1 MAITKLERTQ
11 IEKVFIAFLNAA
23 PSITYLDQFVGYAG
37 RVNVLASDLA
47 QTDAFKAIYPSFL
60 TNEEFAAKFVAN
72 FVGSTASDVA
82 KAYVADEV
90 VKSLNAGIS
99 RGDTLFNVVVAL
111 QAVPDGDATFG
122 NTKKAFENKVAVAD
136 YYAVTKL
143 GDATDLATLQNLI
156 ANVTPT
162 TDVSSTAALD
172 AIVGGP
178 AAGANFTLTTGQ
190 DTLVGTSA
198 NNTFFSNVVQ
208 NVNGQQVNT
217 LGSGDVLNGGSGVD
231 TLSAKVTAG
240 AFVNGGQTMPI
251 QPETA
256 SIENI
261 KLQAVNSG
269 IGETTEV
276 YVNAKDITGLTK
288 IASNHSD
295 ANLTIQNLTTLGDN
309 GLARPVSSLTV
320 GMEYTGNADSRW
332 DESDLH
338 VYFDQDYL
346 TTQTTFTSP
355 SIDFKLMN
363 EDAYDATINT
373 AGGVKPLAGVVVQQ
387 MDIHLNGKTYSL
399 APYLAAAEPVTG
411 TGNEISTY
419 AEQLVAIQ
427 AAIVKLKADNPTD
440 LALQSLA
447 AVNGVSFTSDISP
460 RTGQLRSG
468 TTVTLTVDGATDG
481 QQNVLTVSAT
491 DLQLV
496 RAPQATLPNNNRYE
510 RAEQTP
516 AVAGKILE
524 INVDLEKVGLA
535 GAGGDLVIGSM
546 NKTAANTWNGVSTVT
561 ETVSG
566 INQFNVTVRGANDKS
581 SSLASL
587 ASTNNNL
594 KVVNVVTDANQ
605 VGSFADLTIGNSNT
619 DGVLGAAPRADNA
632 NALKDVQTFDASG
645 LKGDLTLFAGLTSE
659 VTAKYLNVRDDAANA
674 AADNVAFTYTGGAG
688 DDYINLALAS
698 SNLAQPGTVTREDL
712 TLTVSGGAGDD
723 EIATEVVLQ
732 QNSNWY
738 ANQHINAN
746 LKVGAGNAVA
756 TGQLQLNGNDGN
768 DTIRNFGSGDFAING
783 GAGNDTVYSDNT
795 GGHATWVFN
804 STNTN
809 LGDLISEAAV
819 APITNIVNLNLTV
832 SFKGFQKT
840 VAVGGATA
848 GSSAGVSITDLSIN
862 QAIKDAI
869 NNDAVLSKLLAAE
882 DGPART
888 LVVRDLIDGGQAS
901 GDVAVSLSSTA
912 LTAGQSLLTNLH
924 LLNAVEAAALGFGEV
939 TATGYDA
946 TGRFDSSL
954 VTSDTSSNSAFTP
967 SSASSATSDSLIVG
981 GAGNDV
987 IVLSTGAN
995 SNEGVGY
1002 AGFANG
1008 TDTIVNFVDGDIVG
1022 RAWNGGREEVVQ
1034 LAFGNSDGSPG
1045 AQTITF
1051 DGVTVTLAAAGQG
1064 VIPALDVATQF
1075 VNQYN
1080 AAAASNHWEAVHLGG
1095 GGVGLINDVY
1105 GAKTDLVSGDF
1116 TGTYFTGGG
1125 GTVAPVVVVQQGLD
1139 VVAGGSASTFTVT
1152 FNTATTAVAAGGATI
1167 NFAGAAIALNQ
1178 GAGALTVAEAVEAGV
1193 YTGWNAGPVVTNGNG
1208 ASYSVTFTATAIGA
1222 TALPTDATFLVD
1234 SASTGDG
1241 ILGTLTG
1248 NVGVA
1253 ATTTVPVLT
1262 PSYDLGIDHLD
1273 FSSYDAVAV
1282 YVGGALVAG
1291 AAPTAVGQSYITLVE
1306 GTGAAVGTY
1315 TISEMAEAGA
1325 LGAAGDTV
1333 VGVIGVAD
1341 FGATQTFVAQNF
1353 VL

>member
-1 MAITKLERTQ
+1 MQ
-11 IEKVFIAFLNAA
+11 
-23 PSITYLDQFVGYAG
+23 PS
-37 RVNVLASDLA
+37 
-47 QTDAFKAIYPSFL
+47 
-60 TNEEFAAKFVAN
+60 
-72 FVGSTASDVA
+72 
-82 KAYVADEV
+82 
-90 VKSLNAGIS
+90 
-99 RGDTLFNVVVAL
+99 
-111 QAVPDGDATFG
+111 
-122 NTKKAFENKVAVAD
+122 
-136 YYAVTKL
+136 
-143 GDATDLATLQNLI
+143 
-156 ANVTPT
+156 
-162 TDVSSTAALD
+162 
-172 AIVGGP
+172 
-178 AAGANFTLTTGQ
+178 TLTTGQ

-276 YVNAKDITGLTK
+276 YVNAKDMTGLTK

-460 RTGQLRSG
+460 TTGQLRSG

-535 GAGGDLVIGSM
+535 GDGGDLVIGSM
-546 NKTAANTWNGVSTVT
+546 NKTTANVWNAVNTVT

-605 VGSFADLTIGNSNT
+605 TGSFADLTIGNTKT
-619 DGVLGAAPRADNA
+619 DGALSAAPSADNA

-659 VTAKYLNVRDDAANA
+659 VTAKYLNVKDVAANA
-674 AADNVAFTYTGGAG
+674 AADNVAFAYTGGAG
-688 DDYINLALAS
+688 NDYINLALDA
-698 SNLAQPGTVTREDL
+698 SNLAQQGTVTREDL

-723 EIATEVVLQ
+723 EIATQVVDQ
-732 QNSNWY
+732 QNTNWY

-783 GAGNDTVYSDNT
+783 GAGDDTVYSDNT
-795 GGHATWVFN
+795 GDQAVWVFN
-804 STNTN
+804 STNANVDN
-809 LGDLISEAAV
+809 LASEVAV
-819 APITNIVNLNLTV
+819 APIANIVNLNLTV

-869 NNDAVLSKLLAAE
+869 NNDAVLSKLLVAE

-888 LVVRDLIDGGQAS
+888 LIVRDLIDGGQSS

-939 TATGYDA
+939 TAAGYDATA

-954 VTSDTSSNSAFTP
+954 AEGGNDSD
-967 SSASSATSDSLIVG
+967 ATSDSLIVG

-987 IVLSTGAN
+987 IVLSTGEN

-1008 TDTIVNFVDGDIVG
+1008 TDTIVNFVDGDIVDS
-1022 RAWNGGREEVVQ
+1022 AWNGGRAEVVQ
-1034 LAFGNSDGSPG
+1034 LTFGDSNGSLG

-1064 VIPALDVATQF
+1064 VIPALDVASQF

-1080 AAAASNHWEAVHLGG
+1080 AAAASNHWEAVHRGG
-1095 GGVGLINDVY
+1095 GLVELINDVN
-1105 GAKTDLVSGDF
+1105 GAKADLVAGDF
-1116 TGTYFTGGG
+1116 TGTYFTGGAG
-1125 GTVAPVVVVQQGLD
+1125 AVAPVVVQQGLD

-1167 NFAGAAIALNQ
+1167 SFAGAAIALNQ
-1178 GAGALTVAEAVEAGV
+1178 GAGALTVANAVEAGV
-1193 YTGWNAGPVVTNGNG
+1193 YAGWTTGSVVTNGNG
-1208 ASYSVTFTATAIGA
+1208 ASYSVTFTATANGA
-1222 TALPTDATFLVD
+1222 TALPTDAIFKVD
-1234 SASTGDG
+1234 SASTADG
-1241 ILGTLTG
+1241 ILGTLT
-1248 NVGVA
+1248 GVA
-1253 ATTTVPVLT
+1253 ATTTVPVLVPT
-1262 PSYDLGIDHLD
+1262 YDAGIDHLD